1 MKAFCEDPRVDP
13 VYYLNCHVKHTNKL
27 RGNHKQLFISFKKPY
42 KQVSVLTISR
52 WIVRTLKLCGTV
64 DVNGNSTRSVGATTA
79 LEAGVNIEAILSAA
93 DWSSSSTFERYYFKP
108 DLNSISSLVLESNAK

>member
-13 VYYLNCHVKHTNKL
+13 VYYLNCHVKHTDKL

-52 WIVRTLKLCGTV
+52 WIVRTLKLCGIV

-79 LEAGVNIEAILSAA
+79 LEAGVNICC
-93 DWSSSSTFERYYFKP
+93 
-108 DLNSISSLVLESNAK
+108 